1 MTSARRVHATIPE
14 YLAVEARSD
23 LKHEYCDGEIFAMA
37 AATPEHAWLTGA
49 LLGQLG
55 DQRPTTC
62 RVGSSDLRVSIERT
76 GLLTYPDASIVCGP
90 ATFDSR
96 DPHAV
101 TNPVL
106 LAEVTSPSSEDYD
119 RGEKLSH
126 YKQIVTLTSV
136 LILSHTARRLTVIE
150 RTAEGWAT
158 REFRGGETAETQAP
172 SLRLEV
178 DALYAVTSIP

>member
-1 MTSARRVHATIPE
+1 MTSARRVHATVSDD
-14 YLAVEARSD
+14 LAVEARSD
-23 LKHEYCDGEIFAMA
+23 LKHEYCDGEIFAMPG
-37 AATPEHAWLTGA
+37 ATPEHAWLTGG

-55 DQRPTTC
+55 AQRPTTC

-76 GLLTYPDASIVCGP
+76 GLLTYPDASVVCGP

-119 RGEKLSH
+119 RGEELSH
-126 YKQIVTLTSV
+126 HKQIVTLTSV